1 MDTADVVIIGGGVIG
16 ASVAWHLA
24 QLGCTD
30 VVLLERDVTLSG
42 GSTGRSVGGIR
53 HGFSSA
59 VNVQLSLASSA
70 QFRRFTDDTDQ
81 PAHFVW
87 NGYLFLL
94 DNEDDLRV
102 FEREVAMQQSLG
114 VQGVRLLT
122 PSDIKALVPQIN
134 VDDLVGGT
142 ICASDGVG
150 DPYSI
155 CQGYA
160 TAARRLGVR
169 VRTGVAVTGIG
180 VEGGKVTQVDT
191 SDGPIACRWVVNC
204 AGPWA
209 AQVGELAGVDL
220 PIVPLKRQVYI
231 TDRFDSLAPDVPMT
245 IDFGPSFYFRREGA
259 GIVFGMTNKAQPPS
273 FDLTVDPGWLSV
285 TIEQA
290 LRRVPVLAEA
300 RVMRGWA
307 GLYDTTPDGNP
318 IVGALPDVEGFLV
331 AAGFSG
337 HGFMHSPATGQVI
350 AEMIVGKEPFVDVGE
365 LSIERFSEAVRHE
378 HNVI

>member
-1 MDTADVVIIGGGVIG
+1 MQTADVVIIGGGVIG

-24 QLGCTD
+24 KLGCTD
-30 VVLLERDVTLSG
+30 VVLLERDVSLSA

-59 VNVQLSLASSA
+59 VNVNLSLASSA
-70 QFRRFTDDTDQ
+70 QFRRFTDDTGH

-94 DNEDDLRV
+94 DNEEDLRV
-102 FEREVAMQQSLG
+102 FEREVAMQQGLG

-122 PSDIKALVPQIN
+122 PSDIKALVPQII

-142 ICASDGVG
+142 ICMSDGVG

-160 TAARRLGVR
+160 ASARQMGTR
-169 VRTGVAVTGIG
+169 VRTGVAVSGIR
-180 VEGGKVTQVDT
+180 VEGGTVTAVET
-191 SDGPIACRWVVNC
+191 SEGAIACRWAVDC
-204 AGPWA
+204 AGPWSA
-209 AQVGELAGVDL
+209 EIGRMAGVEL

-231 TDRFDSLAPDVPMT
+231 TDRFDGLAPDVPMT
-245 IDFGPSFYFRREGA
+245 IDFGPSFYFRREGP
-259 GIVFGMTNKAQPPS
+259 GIVFGMTNKEQPPG

-290 LRRVPVLAEA
+290 LRRVPILAEA

-318 IVGALPDVEGFLV
+318 ILGAVPDVDGLLV

-350 AEMIVGKEPFVDVGE
+350 AEMIVGQEPFIDVSE
-365 LSIERFSEAVRHE
+365 LAIGRFSQAVRAE

>member
-1 MDTADVVIIGGGVIG
+1 METADVVIVGGGVIG
-16 ASVAWHLA
+16 ASVAWRLA

-30 VVLLERDVTLSG
+30 VVLLERDVSLSA

-59 VNVQLSLASSA
+59 VNVALSLASSA
-70 QFRRFTDDTDQ
+70 HFRRFTDDTGE

-94 DNEDDLRV
+94 DDEDDLRV
-102 FEREVAMQQSLG
+102 FEGEVAMQQSLG
-114 VQGVRLLT
+114 VQGVRLVS
-122 PSDIKALVPQIN
+122 PDDIKALVPQIN
-134 VDDLVGGT
+134 VDGLTGGT

-160 TAARRLGVR
+160 AAARRAGVR
-169 VRTGVAVTGIG
+169 VRTGVAVTGIC
-180 VEGGKVTQVDT
+180 VEGGRVAVVDT
-191 SDGPIACRWVVNC
+191 SEGPIACRWVVNC

-209 AQVGELAGVDL
+209 AQIGEMAGVDL

-231 TDRFDSLAPDVPMT
+231 TDRFDGLAPDVPMT
-245 IDFGPSFYFRREGA
+245 VDFGPSFYFRREGA
-259 GIVFGMTNKAQPPS
+259 GIVFGMTDKTQPPG
-273 FDLTVDPGWLSV
+273 FDLTLDPAWLSV

-318 IVGALPDVEGFLV
+318 ILGAVPDVAGFLV

-337 HGFMHSPATGQVI
+337 HGFMHSPATGQII
-350 AEMIVGKEPFVDVGE
+350 AEMIVGREPFIDVSE
-365 LSIERFSEAVRHE
+365 LGIGRFSAAVRRE